1 MATSPS
7 ESVSGHKRSIFTS
20 PKPHASSAASTPTP
34 KEQTPDRSNSTPPA
48 SRLRSGG
55 GFRALA
61 RGIMK
66 MQSLASGT
74 AALRLKRRDSVT
86 SVDSAKSSVASSS
99 KTAHHPT
106 THRHHGHHGHHRRG
120 KRHHHSS
127 SEAASVAGSVL
138 GSDTKRGKLP
148 LWPEWNDNDVNSE
161 KWDASHKGK
170 DKEKGKSPSLHFFED
185 PEGKV
190 DLPISLRDRV
200 KEWKRPFELVGEGKS
215 ATVVEKEDG
224 FDLVA
229 NSAHL
234 HDSELMR
241 WVISQI
247 MALWKMTENTNKPTD
262 AGSRADATV
271 PDGRSWRPWDH
282 IYSLCKAGKGP
293 HQPLYNAHG
302 KYVIK
307 LYWMGCWRKLIV
319 DDTLPFDAEGNLLLP
334 STTILGELWPMLLTK
349 AIIKIVS
356 LDYNGGLQSCEFGEA
371 SIIHCLTGWLPET
384 IPLQY
389 GHQDKVWLLLKDV
402 LPEFT
407 LPEPPPPA
415 EPVGQQQDPGTSA
428 ASVDTAIAPSRK
440 ETRQESEALS
450 RVDSVRKEDP
460 KSGQT
465 SKAEKAE
472 KGGKEPKEDKKK
484 KEGEGK
490 DREKSKSAGRSHSA
504 VHSAKATDA
513 DNANAQASGPV
524 VPEKPEIL
532 VFVTYTHPPKVPRV
546 SALGEMADASEKLRQ
561 SGLSHIHP
569 HPLLLTQT
577 RSCPL
582 VAPPP
587 PVVVPKWKT
596 IRQKKKKSLPTDE
609 PQEPQE
615 KKPEQFIEVC
625 SPYINY
631 KVSPI
636 PIPSDTHRPKSMLR
650 RGDTRPSTAS
660 MPEVNEDDENA
671 PDKPEQAVM
680 KEQEPPKPEPEPE
693 KPAPAPAKP
702 EPSPAEKK
710 GGKEKEKEKR
720 PLSRASSNL
729 NKEEDAKSRKG
740 SASTSKSKEA
750 EKDKALSASSGSKA
764 GKAKDEK
771 TEDTTVFDSEVAN
784 GDTAEGEGEDGP
796 PVEESPAQDQPP
808 PLKDA
813 WMDFD
818 DFCKCF
824 KTLYLFHKPNTYL
837 CNRTVTDIKVGQG
850 SDIKRESSPTKKS
863 GLQTPAAAQQSTI
876 AANTPKG
883 GASPAPQHSVVQMI
897 EDQTPYYLFVD
908 NLQPTEIVVSFSS
921 LSFWREQPT
930 PDRSSLTNIK
940 ERDEKK
946 PDDSTAA
953 SVAEAA
959 STGSVNKEQRIVPP
973 GLLVAEPYS
982 WKSLVTGQPVLRI
995 RSTATRAAVLT
1006 LPEGRHVLRFIVSA
1020 PLGFHIHL
1028 CSTVQFVFGEE
1039 EQVMPHLTK
1048 ESCRFVDQAV
1058 SLMQALGSIIQ
1069 CFNDPV
1075 GLEEARRSL
1084 VKAHCPYQPDNTAA
1098 SLRHFQS
1105 QALSGGRE
1113 REMEEA
1119 RRSLVKAHCPYQPDN
1134 TAASLRH
1141 FQLFYQAL
1149 YAAFRTALEGQVTP
1163 EISFAFRALNM
1174 DATTREI
1181 LGPAQARTGHSYRSA
1196 TRMSMGSSSLGSGRA
1211 KSPRGRNRQHLPG
1224 FRFDSKEGAKD
1235 VPEAWNNREATPEEH
1250 EAMTK
1255 IQSHWRGTYVRKL
1268 KRAQTPGT
1276 DENSKAREEL
1286 QKAWAILEPN
1296 LETIGLTLLKDMFK
1310 QDPELMTRYPF
1321 HQDEW
1326 NKISYAD
1333 YQGTFADQPAQ
1344 TWFVVFRDVFY
1355 VDEESLVV
1363 PKLYT
1368 PVTTCMLRVVNN
1380 DTRED
1385 VPRVFQRV
1393 APHVYKKN
1401 KTGYTFVAEAR
1412 AGDLPLPGNKWRMR
1426 LIGSSSP
1433 LPAPLKETLTTNFAV
1448 KELRD
1453 YYMPNKDCIMFRYAV
1468 KVTADHLVTLQLS
1481 TSKPDVYI
1489 QLQVLDH
1496 EEEVVSTQGKG
1507 HAVIP
1512 AFVFQKDWQPEDRP
1526 SSRQSQTAA
1535 APSGPMKKATSKES
1549 VAADKKKR
1557 TSSAGSRSS
1566 RGSRHA
1572 SPVRSEDD
1580 TEVNRKPHKYIL
1592 QAIVLRKSWPLSTS
1606 QWAFVNQLK
1615 ELEKTELKKPA
1626 DLESAVRSEVRSS
1639 CRSASSRDA
1648 IPGKDRSVSPPRS
1661 EKSVA
1666 TKAGGKKGKDK
1677 DKGKGDKGEK
1687 AASRPPSVQF
1697 DTNKPYWMLRLVS
1710 DGTAAEE
1717 LEVKKD
1723 TERQE
1728 EIKAMKQAWEAAEPG
1743 RAVKA
1748 MQSRLQFLNKRRKT
1762 GGATDKENVA
1772 EEEAAG
1778 SVITTDAASEVTAQS
1793 RTTPVPSEI
1802 DQPVV
1807 SEVFSVEPPRPPTP
1821 KDAIQ
1826 PVDRTPFIKKATGP
1840 PKLIDEEE
1848 MVRRQQERMEE
1859 IRRFRAFRED
1869 VLERREADR
1878 LERNRLKE
1886 RQLQECEEMQA
1897 ALDRARNAINTPRE
1911 AYRQKFLEVERR
1923 KREAEEAAEAAKMAE
1938 MEKSPSP
1945 KGKSEK
1951 GKSAGKKGKK

>member
-1 MATSPS
+1 ML
-7 ESVSGHKRSIFTS
+7 IF
-20 PKPHASSAASTPTP
+20 
-34 KEQTPDRSNSTPPA
+34 
-48 SRLRSGG
+48 
-55 GFRALA
+55 F
-61 RGIMK
+61 
-66 MQSLASGT
+66 
-74 AALRLKRRDSVT
+74 
-86 SVDSAKSSVASSS
+86 
-99 KTAHHPT
+99 
-106 THRHHGHHGHHRRG
+106 
-120 KRHHHSS
+120 
-127 SEAASVAGSVL
+127 
-138 GSDTKRGKLP
+138 
-148 LWPEWNDNDVNSE
+148 
-161 KWDASHKGK
+161 
-170 DKEKGKSPSLHFFED
+170 
-185 PEGKV
+185 
-190 DLPISLRDRV
+190 
-200 KEWKRPFELVGEGKS
+200 
-215 ATVVEKEDG
+215 
-224 FDLVA
+224 
-229 NSAHL
+229 
-234 HDSELMR
+234 
-241 WVISQI
+241 
-247 MALWKMTENTNKPTD
+247 
-262 AGSRADATV
+262 
-271 PDGRSWRPWDH
+271 
-282 IYSLCKAGKGP
+282 
-293 HQPLYNAHG
+293 
-302 KYVIK
+302 
-307 LYWMGCWRKLIV
+307 
-319 DDTLPFDAEGNLLLP
+319 
-334 STTILGELWPMLLTK
+334 
-349 AIIKIVS
+349 
-356 LDYNGGLQSCEFGEA
+356 
-371 SIIHCLTGWLPET
+371 CLF
-384 IPLQY
+384 
-389 GHQDKVWLLLKDV
+389 VLLKQK
-402 LPEFT
+402 
-407 LPEPPPPA
+407 PA
-415 EPVGQQQDPGTSA
+415 
-428 ASVDTAIAPSRK
+428 
-440 ETRQESEALS
+440 
-450 RVDSVRKEDP
+450 
-460 KSGQT
+460 
-465 SKAEKAE
+465 
-472 KGGKEPKEDKKK
+472 
-484 KEGEGK
+484 
-490 DREKSKSAGRSHSA
+490 
-504 VHSAKATDA
+504 
-513 DNANAQASGPV
+513 
-524 VPEKPEIL
+524 
-532 VFVTYTHPPKVPRV
+532 
-546 SALGEMADASEKLRQ
+546 
-561 SGLSHIHP
+561 
-569 HPLLLTQT
+569 
-577 RSCPL
+577 
-582 VAPPP
+582 
-587 PVVVPKWKT
+587 
-596 IRQKKKKSLPTDE
+596 
-609 PQEPQE
+609 
-615 KKPEQFIEVC
+615 
-625 SPYINY
+625 
-631 KVSPI
+631 
-636 PIPSDTHRPKSMLR
+636 
-650 RGDTRPSTAS
+650 
-660 MPEVNEDDENA
+660 
-671 PDKPEQAVM
+671 
-680 KEQEPPKPEPEPE
+680 
-693 KPAPAPAKP
+693 PAPAPAKP

-729 NKEEDAKSRKG
+729 NKEEDTKSRKG

-771 TEDTTVFDSEVAN
+771 MEDTTVFDSEVAN

-897 EDQTPYYLFVD
+897 EDQTPYYLCILYFVD

-1084 VKAHCPYQPDNTAA
+1084 VKAHCPYQPDN
-1098 SLRHFQS
+1098 
-1105 QALSGGRE
+1105 
-1113 REMEEA
+1113 
-1119 RRSLVKAHCPYQPDN
+1119 V
-1134 TAASLRH
+1134 AASLRH

-1181 LGPAQARTGHSYRSA
+1181 LGPAQART
-1196 TRMSMGSSSLGSGRA
+1196 
-1211 KSPRGRNRQHLPG
+1211 
-1224 FRFDSKEGAKD
+1224 EGAKD

-1268 KRAQTPGT
+1268 KKAQTPGT

-1310 QDPELMTRYPF
+1310 QDPDLMTRYPF

-1333 YQGTFADQPAQ
+1333 YQGTFADQPAH

-1355 VDEESLVV
+1355 VEEESLVV

-1433 LPAPLKETLTTNFAV
+1433 LPAPVKETLTTNFAV

-1592 QAIVLRKSWPLSTS
+1592 QAVVLRKSWPLSTS

-1648 IPGKDRSVSPPRS
+1648 VPGKDRSVSPPRS

-1743 RAVKA
+1743 QAEELEVKKDTERQEEIKAMKQAWEAAEPGRAEELEVKKDTECQEEIKAMKQAWEAAKPGRAVKAMQSRLQSFIHRHLFIHSFILLLGEELEVKKDTERQEEIKAMKQAWEAAEPGRAVKA

-1762 GGATDKENVA
+1762 TGMMDKENVA

>member
-1 MATSPS
+1 MATSP
-7 ESVSGHKRSIFTS
+7 ESTSGLKRNIFTS
-20 PKPHASSAASTPTP
+20 PRSHSSATTTATATPR
-34 KEQTPDRSNSTPPA
+34 EQTPDRSNSTPPA

-61 RGIMK
+61 RGIMN
-66 MQSLASGT
+66 MQSLASG
-74 AALRLKRRDSVT
+74 AAARRLARK
-86 SVDSAKSSVASSS
+86 DSADSLKSTSS
-99 KTAHHPT
+99 KTPHHS
-106 THRHHGHHGHHRRG
+106 THRHHGHRRG
-120 KRHHHSS
+120 KRHHATA
-127 SEAASVAGSVL
+127 EAASVAGSVL
-138 GSDTKRGKLP
+138 GSDTKKGKLP
-148 LWPEWNDNDVNSE
+148 LWPEWNDNDLNSE

-241 WVISQI
+241 WIISQI
-247 MALWKMTENTNKPTD
+247 MALWKMTESMNKTTD
-262 AGSRADATV
+262 AGSRADPNI

-282 IYSLCKAGKGP
+282 IFSLCKAGKGP

-319 DDTLPFDAEGNLLLP
+319 DDTLPFDGEGNMLLP
-334 STTILGELWPMLLTK
+334 STTILGELWPMLLAK
-349 AIIKIVS
+349 AIVKIVS

-402 LPEFT
+402 LPEFM

-415 EPVGQQQDPGTSA
+415 EPAGQQPDLGTSA

-440 ETRQESEALS
+440 ETRQESEVLS
-450 RVDSVRKEDP
+450 RVDSVRKDDP

-465 SKAEKAE
+465 SKAEKGE
-472 KGGKEPKEDKKK
+472 KGGKDQKEDKKK

-587 PVVVPKWKT
+587 PVVVPHWKT

-660 MPEVNEDDENA
+660 MPEVNEDEENA
-671 PDKPEQAVM
+671 PEKVEQNVL
-680 KEQEPPKPEPEPE
+680 KEQEPPPKPEVPEPE
-693 KPAPAPAKP
+693 KPAPVPAKAEAP
-702 EPSPAEKK
+702 QAEKK

-729 NKEEDAKSRKG
+729 NKEEEKSRKG

-750 EKDKALSASSGSKA
+750 EKDKALSATLGSKA
-764 GKAKDEK
+764 GKSKDEK
-771 TEDTTVFDSEVAN
+771 TEDTTAFDSEVAN
-784 GDTAEGEGEDGP
+784 GDTAEGEGEDSP

-808 PLKDA
+808 PLKET
-813 WMDFD
+813 WMDFE

-850 SDIKRESSPTKKS
+850 SDLKRESSPTKKS

-883 GASPAPQHSVVQMI
+883 GASPAPQHSVIQMI

-940 ERDEKK
+940 EKDEKK
-946 PDDSTAA
+946 TDDSTAA
-953 SVAEAA
+953 SVAEGA

-1058 SLMQALGSIIQ
+1058 SMMQALGSIIH

-1075 GLEEARRSL
+1075 GLDEARRSL
-1084 VKAHCPYQPDNTAA
+1084 VKAHCPYQPNNVAA
-1098 SLRHFQS
+1098 SLQ
-1105 QALSGGRE
+1105 
-1113 REMEEA
+1113 
-1119 RRSLVKAHCPYQPDN
+1119 
-1134 TAASLRH
+1134 H

-1163 EISFAFRALNM
+1163 EISFAFRAMNM
-1174 DATTREI
+1174 DASTREI
-1181 LGPAQARTGHSYRSA
+1181 IGPAQART
-1196 TRMSMGSSSLGSGRA
+1196 
-1211 KSPRGRNRQHLPG
+1211 
-1224 FRFDSKEGAKD
+1224 EGAKD
-1235 VPEAWNNREATPEEH
+1235 VPDTWNNREPTSEEH
-1250 EAMTK
+1250 EAVTK
-1255 IQSHWRGTYVRKL
+1255 IQSHWRGTFVRKL
-1268 KRAQTPGT
+1268 KKAQTPGT

-1296 LETIGLTLLKDMFK
+1296 LETIGLNLLKDMFK

-1333 YQGTFADQPAQ
+1333 YQGTFADQPAH

-1355 VDEESLVV
+1355 VEEESLVV

-1401 KTGYTFVAEAR
+1401 KSGYTFVAEAR

-1512 AFVFQKDWQPEDRP
+1512 AFVFQKDWQPEERP
-1526 SSRQSQTAA
+1526 SSRQSQTA

-1549 VAADKKKR
+1549 VGTDKKKR
-1557 TSSAGSRSS
+1557 NSSAGSRSS
-1566 RGSRHA
+1566 RGSRHT
-1572 SPVRSEDD
+1572 SPVRSDED
-1580 TEVNRKPHKYIL
+1580 TEANRKPHKYIL
-1592 QAIVLRKSWPLSTS
+1592 QAVVLRKSWPLSTS

-1626 DLESAVRSEVRSS
+1626 EFESAVRSEVRSS

-1648 IPGKDRSVSPPRS
+1648 VPGKDRSVSPPRS
-1661 EKSVA
+1661 EKSA
-1666 TKAGGKKGKDK
+1666 ISKAGGKKGKDK

-1697 DTNKPYWMLRLVS
+1697 DTTKPYWMLRLVS

-1717 LEVKKD
+1717 LDVKKD

-1762 GGATDKENVA
+1762 GAIDKENVV

-1802 DQPVV
+1802 DHPVV

-1848 MVRRQQERMEE
+1848 IVKRQQERMEE

>member
-1 MATSPS
+1 MA
-7 ESVSGHKRSIFTS
+7 GRRSRKVTAPPNFG
-20 PKPHASSAASTPTP
+20 PPPQALV
-34 KEQTPDRSNSTPPA
+34 TPP
-48 SRLRSGG
+48 
-55 GFRALA
+55 
-61 RGIMK
+61 
-66 MQSLASGT
+66 T
-74 AALRLKRRDSVT
+74 
-86 SVDSAKSSVASSS
+86 SAKQ
-99 KTAHHPT
+99 
-106 THRHHGHHGHHRRG
+106 RRLTLAFG
-120 KRHHHSS
+120 ER
-127 SEAASVAGSVL
+127 AASVAGSVL
-138 GSDTKRGKLP
+138 GSDTKKGKLP

-200 KEWKRPFELVGEGKS
+200 KEWKRPFELVGEGKP

-241 WVISQI
+241 WIISQI
-247 MALWKMTENTNKPTD
+247 MALWKMTENKTPPTD
-262 AGSRADATV
+262 AGSRADPNV

-319 DDTLPFDAEGNLLLP
+319 DDTLPFDGEGNMLLP

-349 AIIKIVS
+349 AIVKIVS

-415 EPVGQQQDPGTSA
+415 EPAGQQPDLGTSA

-440 ETRQESEALS
+440 AETRQESEALS
-450 RVDSVRKEDP
+450 RVDSVRKDDP

-465 SKAEKAE
+465 SKAEKGE
-472 KGGKEPKEDKKK
+472 KGGKEQKEDKKK

-513 DNANAQASGPV
+513 DNAAAQASGPV

-587 PVVVPKWKT
+587 PVVVPRWKT

-660 MPEVNEDDENA
+660 MPEVNEDEENA
-671 PDKPEQAVM
+671 PEKPSGLEQNVV
-680 KEQEPPKPEPEPE
+680 KEQEPPPKPEPEPE
-693 KPAPAPAKP
+693 KPAPTPAKTEAP
-702 EPSPAEKK
+702 PAEKK

-729 NKEEDAKSRKG
+729 NKEEEKSRKG

-750 EKDKALSASSGSKA
+750 EKDKALSASSGSKGA
-764 GKAKDEK
+764 KTKDEK
-771 TEDTTVFDSEVAN
+771 TEDTTVFDSEAAN
-784 GDTAEGEGEDGP
+784 GDTAEGEGEDSP

-808 PLKDA
+808 PLKEA
-813 WMDFD
+813 WMDFE

-850 SDIKRESSPTKKS
+850 SDLKREPSPTKKS
-863 GLQTPAAAQQSTI
+863 GLQTPAAAQQSTM

-883 GASPAPQHSVVQMI
+883 GASPAPQHSVVQLI

-940 ERDEKK
+940 EKDEKK
-946 PDDSTAA
+946 ADDSTTA
-953 SVAEAA
+953 SIAEGA

-1058 SLMQALGSIIQ
+1058 SLMQALGSIIH

-1075 GLEEARRSL
+1075 GLDEARKSL
-1084 VKAHCPYQPDNTAA
+1084 VKAHCPYQPDNVAA
-1098 SLRHFQS
+1098 SLQ
-1105 QALSGGRE
+1105 
-1113 REMEEA
+1113 
-1119 RRSLVKAHCPYQPDN
+1119 
-1134 TAASLRH
+1134 H

-1163 EISFAFRALNM
+1163 EISFAFRAMNM
-1174 DATTREI
+1174 DAATRDI
-1181 LGPAQARTGHSYRSA
+1181 LGPAQART
-1196 TRMSMGSSSLGSGRA
+1196 
-1211 KSPRGRNRQHLPG
+1211 
-1224 FRFDSKEGAKD
+1224 EGAKD
-1235 VPEAWNNREATPEEH
+1235 VPEAWNNREPTLEEH
-1250 EAMTK
+1250 DAVTK
-1255 IQSHWRGTYVRKL
+1255 IQCHWRGTYVRKL
-1268 KRAQTPGT
+1268 KKAQTPGT

-1333 YQGTFADQPAQ
+1333 YHGTFADQPAN

-1355 VDEESLVV
+1355 VEEESLVV

-1433 LPAPLKETLTTNFAV
+1433 LPAPVKETLTTNFAV

-1535 APSGPMKKATSKES
+1535 PSGPMKKATSKES

-1572 SPVRSEDD
+1572 SPVRSDDD
-1580 TEVNRKPHKYIL
+1580 TEASRKPHKYIL
-1592 QAIVLRKSWPLSTS
+1592 QAVVLRKSWPLSTS

-1626 DLESAVRSEVRSS
+1626 ELESAVRSEVRSA

-1648 IPGKDRSVSPPRS
+1648 VPGKDRSVSPPRS
-1661 EKSVA
+1661 EKSA
-1666 TKAGGKKGKDK
+1666 ISKAGGGKKGKDK

-1697 DTNKPYWMLRLVS
+1697 DTTKPYWMLRLVS

-1762 GGATDKENVA
+1762 GMPDKENVL
-1772 EEEAAG
+1772 EEDTAG
-1778 SVITTDAASEVTAQS
+1778 SVITTDGASEVTAQS
-1793 RTTPVPSEI
+1793 RATPAPSEI

-1821 KDAIQ
+1821 KDAVP

-1859 IRRFRAFRED
+1859 IRKFRAFRED

-1945 KGKSEK
+1945 KGKGSEK